1 MRKQIDDVD
10 AQQAQNLELLA
21 RRLLLREHLLQDAVG
36 LRALGCGRWNLLPR
50 RQSDLPFR
58 RCLSRCRDDC
68 SPEATNEFYSS
79 GPQPF
84 EGFLWHGCVRS
95 VNARET
101 RTGDLR
107 PGVAAAAGPHHPAS
121 SRSGPEGT
129 VPHAC
134 MATASECDG
143 HRDREDRDQHGFP
156 GLARAVFVCH
166 SHTVAAAGALRLPPA
181 GDIAAAMMRVTDRR
195 MIDAR
200 SLPPEEARAIPGS
213 PSCRR
218 CYRASRRKNSPPF
231 SNARSLRRNSIA
243 CMPLLLLPLG
253 RGWASGGPAALGPPS
268 RIAHSSL

>member
-121 SRSGPEGT
+121 SRSGPRGDRPT
-129 VPHAC
+129 C
-134 MATASECDG
+134 LYG
-143 HRDREDRDQHGFP
+143 HRERVRWTP
-156 GLARAVFVCH
+156 RSRRSRPARISRSCACGV
-166 SHTVAAAGALRLPPA
+166 RLSFA
-181 GDIAAAMMRVTDRR
+181 HRGR
-195 MIDAR
+195 
-200 SLPPEEARAIPGS
+200 
-213 PSCRR
+213 CRR
-218 CYRASRRKNSPPF
+218 SSP
-231 SNARSLRRNSIA
+231 
-243 CMPLLLLPLG
+243 
-253 RGWASGGPAALGPPS
+253 ASGGGYCGRDDAS
-268 RIAHSSL
+268 DR